1 MNRPF
6 FDLLAISRKACLSAV
21 AGWQKNNSPYD
32 RYASR
37 AWATKMPALRTKR
50 IAATTSKNMGQP
62 SGTNT
67 GLNTMPSKKPASA
80 AQSKIFEP
88 GALILLPLMIPG
100 NGCRREGDAIFE
112 LRLKPQINDRFAPSY
127 FCGFNCGRACGLLY
141 IFASPT
147 NRFGQSRSATASW
160 HAYIQWP

>member
-1 MNRPF
+1 
-6 FDLLAISRKACLSAV
+6 
-21 AGWQKNNSPYD
+21 
-32 RYASR
+32 
-37 AWATKMPALRTKR
+37 MPTLRTKKN
-50 IAATTSKNMGQP
+50 AATTSKNMGQP
-62 SGTNT
+62 SGINT

-80 AQSKIFEP
+80 AQSKIFES

>member
-1 MNRPF
+1 
-6 FDLLAISRKACLSAV
+6 
-21 AGWQKNNSPYD
+21 
-32 RYASR
+32 
-37 AWATKMPALRTKR
+37 MPR
-50 IAATTSKNMGQP
+50 
-62 SGTNT
+62 
-67 GLNTMPSKKPASA
+67 KKPASA
-80 AQSKIFEP
+80 AQSKIFES

-160 HAYIQWP
+160 HAYIQCPDTTASISADTQPVENEKAAIAYLEAAQAILRRALTAQASASNDELPITGRIPLPKKRPIPRP